1 MKKYA
6 KYLVAVG
13 LFLIFGAVVNINDT
27 HAANYINSANVNW
40 VSTTCNRYEGGRCV
54 SWGDSYFTVSFNY
67 GKDCG
72 NDCVIESSYF
82 KCCGTVYQSEWSNS
96 ATGIKVTQG
105 VKSGGYEYYNVV
117 LYNNRGNYQP
127 VCGQIKKKVGLKKG
141 RLVITGKNI
150 YNDYNIISGG
160 KNLGHQEIEAVG
172 LVYAQYKNLWN
183 NRTDKYKFIG
193 WKEKGKNRP
202 GLENII
208 QDTNSNHSPYV
219 ANPTSGY
226 DNWNKRVYQRLFY
239 NLKEGEAKDI
249 YAYYAPACTIT
260 MDSGEGTTVNAY
272 RNESV
277 YSGIGSLPNGFDIYY
292 KDKISITFGLKEG
305 YRWVSR
311 SVNGGGVDTDIVNH
325 EVGHLTSTETGTCK
339 DLKIVAR
346 AEPIEYDDDE
356 ETEVIDAGVSMEIKK
371 NDETN
376 FDKNIRYVKPG
387 DTVYYRTRYNP
398 NTQSVAEEKP
408 NNIRINNGE
417 MIANENNLSTREL
430 FNNNSNG
437 EWANYFDILN
447 SDAMSSLNFT
457 NSGCG
462 KFGGRYRC
470 SYNVGDSGQK
480 EEINSYVVER
490 KDVGERL
497 KEEAIINLEG
507 MIESTVIRGSDTEG
521 SEDASWNVD
530 IDADFYEVEGGNE
543 ENDVNIKDTAIN
555 PTYIAKKIK
564 NENSLYDISTEPIS
578 DDAQAVV
585 PYNFRNETRIT
596 TEENKVVYAGE
607 SDGFSIAV
615 ETHPR
620 TNSLTDGTYA
630 TTFSNAKLKVRLCNE
645 DETNCYG
652 TDGVEDG
659 TNEIDIGGL
668 DIGKKY
674 STEVISDSVKV
685 NLNIPDVDAGSVV
698 CLRSK
703 MYPADSGDESNWQ
716 NSDGSATWTEW
727 SDKKCFKVAK
737 RPSLQVWGGSVY
749 SAGMID
755 MMPSAKNNL
764 YGYEDEYPYKM
775 IGEGDH
781 RVFGSWAELSLA
793 ANGNVN
799 GLASGAGTGYA
810 QAGNAEDAKNG
821 KALEP
826 VFDNLGGS
834 AEGISTD
841 YCLRSTLSFA
851 NTRCNEAVGGLGGGL
866 QGKVSSD
873 KKALISKFTGGNG
886 GGYKLYNESET
897 EGIDGFYGEIEEED
911 GIEKKKVTRVIV
923 SNGDF
928 AINGDIK
935 YLENGY
941 TNLEDVPKIIIYAKN
956 DINIKCDVTRI
967 DAVLIAENNINTC
980 SDSDDINA
988 EKNSKQLK
996 INGSVISNTLTLNR
1010 TYGAAKGVNSV
1021 IPAEIVNYDTS
1032 LYLWANKQA
1041 DVTTS
1046 GKMTEAYIGELAPRY

>member
-1 MKKYA
+1 MKRIYR
-6 KYLVAVG
+6 
-13 LFLIFGAVVNINDT
+13 FLIACFACFACCSIFSSSDVFAGQISSVNI
-27 HAANYINSANVNW
+27 
-40 VSTTCNRYEGGRCV
+40 
-54 SWGDSYFTVSFNY
+54 Y
-67 GKDCG
+67 GYKTYWQNNNLITDFYVTLDCG
-72 NDCVIESSYF
+72 SGCEISKSF
-82 KCCGTVYQSEWSNS
+82 KCCGTHSQYEW
-96 ATGIKVTQG
+96 TGKPRSIKETWKG
-105 VKSGGYEYYNVV
+105 VDVVKNGEHDDYYDYYDIV
-117 LYNNRGNYQP
+117 LYPGSTAYQP
-127 VCGQIKKKVGLKKG
+127 ACGQIKKKRG

-150 YNDYNIISGG
+150 YNDYNIMSGG
-160 KNLGHQEIEAVG
+160 SNLGHQEISAVG
-172 LVYAQYKNLWN
+172 LVYAQYKNLWD
-183 NRTDKYKFIG
+183 NRTDRYKFIG

-202 GLENII
+202 GLGNII

-239 NLKEGEAKDI
+239 NLKGGEAKDI

-260 MDSGEGTTVNAY
+260 IDSGEGTTVSAY
-272 RNESV
+272 RHKSV
-277 YSGIGSLPNGFDIYY
+277 YSGMGDLPNGFDIYY
-292 KDKISITFGLKEG
+292 GDEIGITFGLKDG

-311 SVNGGGVDTDIVNH
+311 SVNGSDMGVSRVNH
-325 EVGHLTSTETGTCK
+325 KVGHRTSAETGTCK

-346 AEPIEYDDDE
+346 AEPAEEDDG
-356 ETEVIDAGVSMEIKK
+356 EVVDTNVSMEIKK

-398 NTQSVAEEKP
+398 NTQSAAEEKP

-417 MIANENNLSTREL
+417 TIANGNNLSTREL
-430 FNNNSNG
+430 FNRNSDG
-437 EWANYFDILN
+437 EWTNYFDVLN
-447 SDAMSSLNFT
+447 SETMSSLNFA

-490 KDVGERL
+490 KDVGKRL
-497 KEEAIINLEG
+497 KEEAVINLNWSENYNL
-507 MIESTVIRGSDTEG
+507 EDTTETVFVEG
-521 SEDASWNVD
+521 SEVESSGGAAEGSADA
-530 IDADFYEVEGGNE
+530 IETEAYEIEGGDDN
-543 ENDVNIKDTAIN
+543 AIN
-555 PTYIAKKIK
+555 PTRIRKKT
-564 NENSLYDISTEPIS
+564 ENNNSSYDISTELKS
-578 DDAQAVV
+578 DDVQAVV
-585 PYNFRNETRIT
+585 PYNFRNETRIA

-607 SDGFSIAV
+607 SDGFGIAV

-652 TDGVEDG
+652 TDSVDDD

-668 DIGKKY
+668 NIGKKY
-674 STEVISDSVKV
+674 STEVIHNSVQV

-821 KALEP
+821 KALES